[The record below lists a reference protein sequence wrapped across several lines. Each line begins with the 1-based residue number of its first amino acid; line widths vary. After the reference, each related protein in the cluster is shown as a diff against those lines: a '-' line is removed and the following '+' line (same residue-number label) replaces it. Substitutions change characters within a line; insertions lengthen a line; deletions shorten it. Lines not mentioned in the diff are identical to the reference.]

1 MTARSFVETM
11 SEKCT
16 IESLFI
22 FALVFG
28 WCLAVAPQSHAVLI
42 THNGAQVQADD
53 FEDDTAGNNPSSPPW
68 HGKSGTTLNTTIQV
82 ADSNPAA
89 AQGANY
95 LVFDRAQ
102 AGGLEGRGYI
112 DGFGTLNSGTV
123 GASFML
129 YVPSTNNVSLTN
141 SAEGKI
147 GLGPSLSG
155 GLFLAV
161 GQEDSSG
168 QFSIDYFHG
177 GHAVWEDST
186 VTYAY
191 DRWQR
196 WDMTVDISTG
206 NATLAVDG
214 TSANFNIGRLNFD
227 VSRFELEGGWAYT
240 GPHNK
245 LYVDAVPEPSCLL
258 LLAVAL
264 LSSTTVLRCR
274 RIRFKIGKPAHQCAY

>member
-1 MTARSFVETM
+1 MEVKFIFASPREESLMTAESVFETM
-11 SEKCT
+11 HDKRT
-16 IESLFI
+16 IQPLFI
-22 FALVFG
+22 LALVFG
-28 WCLAVAPQSHAVLI
+28 LCLAVATRSHAVLI
-42 THNGAQVQADD
+42 THNGTQVQSDD

-68 HGKSGTTLNTTIQV
+68 HGKSGTALNTTIQV

-129 YVPSTNNVSLTN
+129 YVPSTNNVSLSN

-147 GLGPSLSG
+147 GLGPSLFG

-161 GQEDSSG
+161 GQESSSG

-177 GHAVWEDST
+177 SHAVWEDPT

-196 WDMTVDISTG
+196 W
-206 NATLAVDG
+206 TLAPAMPPRRWTERVP
-214 TSANFNIGRLNFD
+214 TSI
-227 VSRFELEGGWAYT
+227 
-240 GPHNK
+240 
-245 LYVDAVPEPSCLL
+245 
-258 LLAVAL
+258 LAD
-264 LSSTTVLRCR
+264 
-274 RIRFKIGKPAHQCAY
+274 